1 MSFWKIVSLGVLF
14 GLMLTACNVD
24 DSAGPRTDVTL
35 DPSPIAQYDF
45 RSRPTPTPT
54 SEPETV
60 ILAPRPGVLPPT
72 PADGQIVED
81 VVSPTPDEAVPP
93 AAEDSQPTL
102 DEAAQQ
108 APDGADQNVGP
119 TPTSNFEEIQAL
131 TDNPTLVVEME
142 MDTTC
147 FAAGDFI
154 PFRMTI
160 TSLET
165 APIYFY
171 RNGRW
176 RLSVNNSPLGPEL
189 SSLEPTIR
197 DDFVDLQPGDT
208 YIQEE
213 EDLGGWA
220 LSLGSNSGIPS
231 SPTGLGLPAG
241 EYWVTF
247 VYDNDQDGLREQ
259 PDGTF
264 LIDRAAWR
272 GTVVTREVRFSV
284 VDDLSEC

>member
-1 MSFWKIVSLGVLF
+1 MMRFWKIGLVLF
-14 GLMLTACNVD
+14 GLMLAACNVD
-24 DSAGPRTDVTL
+24 DAAGPRTDVTL
-35 DPSPIAQYDF
+35 DPSPIARYDF

-54 SEPETV
+54 SAPETV

-72 PADGQIVED
+72 PADQQVASPTPPSAD
-81 VVSPTPDEAVPP
+81 DTPPTPDEA
-93 AAEDSQPTL
+93 
-102 DEAAQQ
+102 AQS
-108 APDGADQNVGP
+108 AGP
-119 TPTSNFEEIQAL
+119 TPTSNSEEIQAL
-131 TDNPTLVVEME
+131 TDNPTLIVEIE
-142 MDTTC
+142 MDATC

-154 PFRMTI
+154 PFRMTV

-165 APIYFY
+165 AQIYFY

-176 RLSVNNSPLGPEL
+176 RLSINNSPLGPEL

-197 DDFVDLQPGDT
+197 EDFVELQPGDT

-213 EDLGGWA
+213 EDLGGWV
-220 LSLGSNSGIPS
+220 LSLGPNAGIPP
-231 SPTGLGLPAG
+231 SPTGLGLPPG

-247 VYDNDQDGLREQ
+247 AYDNDQDGLREQ

-272 GTVVTREVRFSV
+272 GTIVTPEVRFSV